1 MLKTLLL
8 LVVIVSSSW
17 AADYELL
24 LEDPDIFSPCTEPP
38 PGSINFHEA
47 FNIDNLVLNQDA
59 DIIHVSENITTN
71 WDVDPNDRISARFA
85 LMHFNR
91 GNWEPTLFTMV
102 SQDFCAAL
110 FDESQSWFKQWTKHI
125 SNRDEVQ
132 KKCLK
137 TRDIIMRTL
146 MLLFLGVTS
155 TWATDYE
162 LLLEDPD
169 ILSPCS
175 DGPPGSI
182 DARQAANFDDFMI
195 NADADVL
202 HVSGNVTLTWDVQPT
217 DRIAARLELFH
228 FNRGSWESTV
238 FSMSSQDFCSI
249 MYDKNQYWYKYWTG
263 FITNRHEVEK
273 KCITEPGVSSLQA
286 DNIIV

>member
-137 TRDIIMRTL
+137 TRGTVWMHNPFDLQLRLNDI
-146 MLLFLGVTS
+146 
-155 TWATDYE
+155 
-162 LLLEDPD
+162 
-169 ILSPCS
+169 
-175 DGPPGSI
+175 
-182 DARQAANFDDFMI
+182 
-195 NADADVL
+195 
-202 HVSGNVTLTWDVQPT
+202 
-217 DRIAARLELFH
+217 
-228 FNRGSWESTV
+228 RGA
-238 FSMSSQDFCSI
+238 
-249 MYDKNQYWYKYWTG
+249 
-263 FITNRHEVEK
+263 
-273 KCITEPGVSSLQA
+273 SLQGRYKA
-286 DNIIV
+286 VVTFEAFDGRDVPQRNSICFEIRGEAEKIKK